1 MKPTRA
7 ILASVFLL
15 AILLTSASNVL
26 AAPLSQSSGGRQIV
40 FLMGDENLKFTSV
53 SISGTNQKNESVTW
67 SRSEGNG
74 FSIAY
79 TKDWWWTE
87 AFTEIDFTVQD
98 SQGNSSSQSCVFDNL
113 EQPSGSPRVEIV
125 YYSGQGCV
133 GGEAGNAVNPVG
145 QSLKPVRDAFTTINQ
160 YLPED
165 KFNFFM
171 TVVNNELNATGCVL
185 GVAAVIKSGGMAALD
200 GTVRN
205 YIVKTCTNTG
215 NMIVKIFEEQ

>member
-1 MKPTRA
+1 MKHTRA
-7 ILASVFLL
+7 MLASVLLL
-15 AILLTSASNVL
+15 AMLLTSASNVL
-26 AAPLSQSSGGRQIV
+26 AAPQSQSSNGRQIV
-40 FLMGDENLKFTSV
+40 FLMGDENQKFTSV
-53 SISGTNQKNESVTW
+53 SISGTNQNDESVTW

-98 SQGNSSSQSCVFDNL
+98 SQGNSTSQSCVFDNL
-113 EQPSGSPRVEIV
+113 EQPAGSPRVEIV
-125 YYSGQGCV
+125 YYPGQGCV
-133 GGEAGNAVNPVG
+133 GGEAGNAVDPLG
-145 QSLKPVRDAFTTINQ
+145 QSLKPVRDAFATINQ

-171 TVVNNELNATGCVL
+171 PVVNNELNAPGCVL
-185 GVAAVIKSGGMAALD
+185 GVAAVIKSGGIAALD
-200 GTVRN
+200 GTVRS

-215 NMIVKIFEEQ
+215 NMIIKIFEEQ